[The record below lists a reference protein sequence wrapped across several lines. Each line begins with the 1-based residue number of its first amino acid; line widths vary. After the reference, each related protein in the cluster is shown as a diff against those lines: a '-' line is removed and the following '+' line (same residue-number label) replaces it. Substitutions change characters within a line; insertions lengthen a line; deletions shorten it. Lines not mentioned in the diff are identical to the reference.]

1 MVFLI
6 LHEGRLSA
14 SVELKAASMTFEV
27 PPLISCDASM
37 IHGVAS
43 MHTGGLRW
51 IFKNAEVLHEASDG
65 FSKKLK
71 FASVIS

>member
-1 MVFLI
+1 M
-6 LHEGRLSA
+6 
-14 SVELKAASMTFEV
+14 ELKAASMTFEV

-65 FSKKLK
+65 FSKKLMFHMRAQMDFEK
-71 FASVIS
+71 SCSLHQ

>member
-1 MVFLI
+1 M
-6 LHEGRLSA
+6 
-14 SVELKAASMTFEV
+14 ELKGASMTFEV

-43 MHTGGLRW
+43 MHKEGLRW
-51 IFKNAEVLHEASDG
+51 IFTKAEGSHELSDG

-71 FASVIS
+71 FHMRAQMDFEKSCSLHQ